1 MSSRLVSQEARV
13 GWLIVNVL
21 IPVLLPPALLLV
33 AKTAPV
39 AKRLRL
45 MDTLKDGQ
53 LCWFTITLSCA
64 TLYDLLLNEASRQR
78 VAWCTFAII
87 WMALFGLLS
96 AVLAVAAALEPT
108 PLLDE
113 SVRWGSTGWRQHYS
127 VFVVS
132 AALAI
137 LASLGSLVAHWG
149 LPIAPNP

>member
-1 MSSRLVSQEARV
+1 V

-21 IPVLLPPALLLV
+21 IPVLLPPSLLLV
-33 AKTAPV
+33 ARTAPV

-64 TLYDLLLNEASRQR
+64 TLYDLLQNDASHHR
-78 VAWCTFAII
+78 VPWCTFAII

-96 AVLAVAAALEPT
+96 AVLAIAAALEPT

-113 SVRWGSTGWRQHYS
+113 SVRWGSTGWRKHYS

-137 LASLGSLVAHWG
+137 LASLGSLVVHWG
-149 LPIAPNP
+149 LPIVPNS

>member
-1 MSSRLVSQEARV
+1 MPSLKGLPALR
-13 GWLIVNVL
+13 VNVL

-39 AKRLRL
+39 AKRLNI
-45 MDTLKDGQ
+45 MDALKDGQ

-64 TLYDLLLNEASRQR
+64 TLYDLLQNDASGQR
-78 VAWCTFAII
+78 VFWCTAAII
-87 WMALFGLLS
+87 LMGVLGLLAGVL
-96 AVLAVAAALEPT
+96 AVLASLEPT

-113 SVRWGSTGWRQHYS
+113 RVPCGSRAWRRHYK

-137 LASLGSLVAHWG
+137 AASLESLVVHWG
-149 LPIAPNP
+149 LPTGLNP